1 MALNTELLITLQL
14 VKGLGNKT
22 ILGVSKN
29 MKATT
34 IMELCNSWKKL
45 KGSRFEK
52 ITTDE
57 LFEANK
63 VALRIIDTC
72 KLQNIGIISYFE
84 DGFPENLKY
93 CINSEGKLDPPIVLY
108 YRGNIE
114 ALKSPGIAV
123 IGTREPT
130 ENGVKAGL
138 YFSKEFAKRN
148 FNIVS
153 GLASGCDTTGHKGAL
168 EVGGTTT
175 AFLATGLDWESIYP
189 KENQELAKMI
199 VENHGL
205 LLSEYYIGQKTGR
218 YAFVARDRLQAGL
231 SHATLVI
238 QTGLKGGTMHA
249 VNATLSSNKPLLSV
263 KYKYNEDLM
272 SDKVQG
278 NEKLIHE
285 GKAIAL
291 GNNNFEE
298 VVSYINGEIRKK
310 QNKVNNL
317 LFNLKDL
324 I

>member
-22 ILGVSKN
+22 ILGVAKN
-29 MKATT
+29 MEATT

-57 LFEANK
+57 LLEANK

-72 KLQNIGIISYFE
+72 ELQKIGIISYFE
-84 DGFPENLKY
+84 DIFPENLKY
-93 CINSEGKLDPPIVLY
+93 CVNSEGKEDPPIVLY

-114 ALKSPGIAV
+114 ALKSPGIAI

-130 ENGVKAGL
+130 DNGVKAGL

-153 GLASGCDTTGHKGAL
+153 GLALGCDTTGHKGAL

-199 VENHGL
+199 VENNGL

-231 SHATLVI
+231 SYATLVI
-238 QTGLKGGTMHA
+238 QTGVKGGTMHA
-249 VNATLSSNKPLLSV
+249 VNATLSSNKPLLTV

-272 SDKVQG
+272 DDKVQG
-278 NEKLIHE
+278 NEKLIRE
-285 GKAIAL
+285 RKAIAL
-291 GNNNFEE
+291 GNNNLEE
-298 VVSYINGEIRKK
+298 VISYINGEISKK

-317 LFNLKDL
+317 LFN
-324 I
+324 

>member
-22 ILGVSKN
+22 ILGIAKN
-29 MKATT
+29 MEATT

-52 ITTDE
+52 ITNDE
-57 LFEANK
+57 LLEANK

-72 KLQNIGIISYFE
+72 ELQKIGIISYFE
-84 DGFPENLKY
+84 DRFPENLKY
-93 CINSEGKLDPPIVLY
+93 CVNSEGKEEPPIVLY
-108 YRGNIE
+108 YRGNID
-114 ALKSPGIAV
+114 ALKRPGIAV

-153 GLASGCDTTGHKGAL
+153 GLALGCDTTGHIGAL

-199 VENHGL
+199 VENNGL

-238 QTGLKGGTMHA
+238 QTGVKGGTMHA
-249 VNATLSSNKPLLSV
+249 VNATLSSNKPLLTV

-272 SDKVQG
+272 DDKVQG
-278 NEKLIHE
+278 NEKLIRE
-285 GKAIAL
+285 RKAIAL
-291 GNNNFEE
+291 GNNNLEE
-298 VVSYINGEIRKK
+298 VISYINGEISKK

-317 LFNLKDL
+317 LFG
-324 I
+324 

>member
-22 ILGVSKN
+22 ILGVAKN
-29 MKATT
+29 MEATT

-57 LFEANK
+57 LLEANK

-72 KLQNIGIISYFE
+72 ELQKIGIISYFE
-84 DGFPENLKY
+84 DIFPENLKY
-93 CINSEGKLDPPIVLY
+93 CVNSEGKEDPPIVLY

-114 ALKSPGIAV
+114 ALKSPGIAI

-130 ENGVKAGL
+130 DNGVKAGL

-153 GLASGCDTTGHKGAL
+153 GLALGCDTTGHKGAL

-199 VENHGL
+199 VENNGL

-231 SHATLVI
+231 SYATLVI
-238 QTGLKGGTMHA
+238 QTGVKGGTMHA
-249 VNATLSSNKPLLSV
+249 VNATLSSNKPLLTV

-272 SDKVQG
+272 DDKVQG
-278 NEKLIHE
+278 NEKLIRE
-285 GKAIAL
+285 RKAIAL
-291 GNNNFEE
+291 GNNNLEE
-298 VVSYINGEIRKK
+298 VISYIEKSVKSRIK
-310 QNKVNNL
+310 
-317 LFNLKDL
+317 
-324 I
+324 

>member
-22 ILGVSKN
+22 ILGVAKN
-29 MKATT
+29 MEATT
-34 IMELCNSWKKL
+34 IMELCNSWKKI

-57 LFEANK
+57 LLEANK

-72 KLQNIGIISYFE
+72 ELQKIRIISYFE
-84 DGFPENLKY
+84 DRFPENLKY
-93 CINSEGKLDPPIVLY
+93 CVNSEGKEEPPIVLY
-108 YRGNIE
+108 YRGNID
-114 ALKSPGIAV
+114 ALKRPGIAV

-153 GLASGCDTTGHKGAL
+153 GLALGCDTTGHKGAL
-168 EVGGTTT
+168 EVGGITT

-199 VENHGL
+199 VENNGL

-218 YAFVARDRLQAGL
+218 YAFVARDRLQTGL
-231 SHATLVI
+231 SYATLVI
-238 QTGLKGGTMHA
+238 QTGVKGGTMHA
-249 VNATLSSNKPLLSV
+249 VNATLSSNKPLLTV

-272 SDKVQG
+272 DDKVQG
-278 NEKLIHE
+278 NEKLIRE
-285 GKAIAL
+285 RKAIAL
-291 GNNNFEE
+291 GNNNLEE
-298 VVSYINGEIRKK
+298 VISYINGEISKK

-317 LFNLKDL
+317 LFG
-324 I
+324 

>member
-22 ILGVSKN
+22 ILGVAKN
-29 MKATT
+29 MEATT

-57 LFEANK
+57 LLEANK

-72 KLQNIGIISYFE
+72 ELQKIGIISYFE
-84 DGFPENLKY
+84 DIFPENLK
-93 CINSEGKLDPPIVLY
+93 CCVNSEGKEDPPIVLY

-114 ALKSPGIAV
+114 ALKSPGIAI

-130 ENGVKAGL
+130 DNGVKAGL
-138 YFSKEFAKRN
+138 YFSKELAKRN

-153 GLASGCDTTGHKGAL
+153 GLALGCDTTGHKGAL

-199 VENHGL
+199 VENNGL

-231 SHATLVI
+231 SYATLVI
-238 QTGLKGGTMHA
+238 QTGVKGGTMHA
-249 VNATLSSNKPLLSV
+249 VNATLSSNKPLLTV

-272 SDKVQG
+272 DDKVQG
-278 NEKLIHE
+278 NEKLIRE
-285 GKAIAL
+285 RKAIAL
-291 GNNNFEE
+291 GNNNLEE
-298 VVSYINGEIRKK
+298 VISYINGEISKK

-317 LFNLKDL
+317 LFN
-324 I
+324 

>member
-22 ILGVSKN
+22 ILGVAKN
-29 MKATT
+29 MEATT

-57 LFEANK
+57 LLEANK

-72 KLQNIGIISYFE
+72 ELQKIGIISYFE
-84 DGFPENLKY
+84 DIFPENLKY
-93 CINSEGKLDPPIVLY
+93 CVNSEGKEDPPIVLY

-114 ALKSPGIAV
+114 ALKSPGIAI

-130 ENGVKAGL
+130 DNGVKAGL
-138 YFSKEFAKRN
+138 YFSKELAKRN

-153 GLASGCDTTGHKGAL
+153 GLALGCDTTGHKGAL

-199 VENHGL
+199 VENNGL

-231 SHATLVI
+231 SYATLVI
-238 QTGLKGGTMHA
+238 QTGVKGGTMHA
-249 VNATLSSNKPLLSV
+249 VNATLSSNKPLLTV

-272 SDKVQG
+272 DDKVQG
-278 NEKLIHE
+278 NEKLIRE
-285 GKAIAL
+285 RKAIAL
-291 GNNNFEE
+291 GNNNLEE
-298 VVSYINGEIRKK
+298 VILYINGEISKK

-317 LFNLKDL
+317 LFN
-324 I
+324 

>member
-22 ILGVSKN
+22 ILGVAKN
-29 MKATT
+29 MEATT
-34 IMELCNSWKKL
+34 IMELCNSWKKI

-57 LFEANK
+57 LLEANK

-72 KLQNIGIISYFE
+72 ELQKIRIISYFE
-84 DGFPENLKY
+84 DRFPENLKY
-93 CINSEGKLDPPIVLY
+93 CVNSEGKEEPPIVLY
-108 YRGNIE
+108 YRGNID
-114 ALKSPGIAV
+114 ALKRPGIAV

-153 GLASGCDTTGHKGAL
+153 GLALGCDTTGHKGAL
-168 EVGGTTT
+168 EVGGITT

-199 VENHGL
+199 VENNGL

-218 YAFVARDRLQAGL
+218 YAFVARDRLQTGL
-231 SHATLVI
+231 SYATLVI
-238 QTGLKGGTMHA
+238 QTGVKGGTMHT
-249 VNATLSSNKPLLSV
+249 VNATLSSNKPLLTV

-272 SDKVQG
+272 DDKVQG
-278 NEKLIHE
+278 NEKLIRE
-285 GKAIAL
+285 RKAIAL
-291 GNNNFEE
+291 GNNNLEE
-298 VVSYINGEIRKK
+298 VISYINGEISKK

-317 LFNLKDL
+317 LFG
-324 I
+324 

>member
-22 ILGVSKN
+22 ILGVAKN
-29 MKATT
+29 MEATT
-34 IMELCNSWKKL
+34 IMELCNSWKKI

-57 LFEANK
+57 LLEANK

-72 KLQNIGIISYFE
+72 ELQKIGIISYFE
-84 DGFPENLKY
+84 DRFPENLKY
-93 CINSEGKLDPPIVLY
+93 CVNSEGKEEPPIVLY
-108 YRGNIE
+108 YRGNID
-114 ALKSPGIAV
+114 ALKRPGIAV

-153 GLASGCDTTGHKGAL
+153 GLALGCDTTGHKGAL
-168 EVGGTTT
+168 EVGGITT

-199 VENHGL
+199 VENNGL

-231 SHATLVI
+231 SYATLVI
-238 QTGLKGGTMHA
+238 QTGVKGGTMHA
-249 VNATLSSNKPLLSV
+249 VNATLSSNKPLLTV

-272 SDKVQG
+272 DDKVQG
-278 NEKLIHE
+278 NEKLIRE
-285 GKAIAL
+285 RKAIAL
-291 GNNNFEE
+291 GNNNLEE
-298 VVSYINGEIRKK
+298 VISYINGEISKK

-317 LFNLKDL
+317 LFG
-324 I
+324 

>member
-22 ILGVSKN
+22 ILGVAKN
-29 MKATT
+29 MEATT
-34 IMELCNSWKKL
+34 IMELCNSWEKL

-57 LFEANK
+57 LLEANK

-72 KLQNIGIISYFE
+72 ELQKIGIISYFE
-84 DGFPENLKY
+84 DRFPENLKY
-93 CINSEGKLDPPIVLY
+93 CVNSEGKEEPPIVLY
-108 YRGNIE
+108 YRGNID
-114 ALKSPGIAV
+114 ALKRPGIAV

-153 GLASGCDTTGHKGAL
+153 GLALGCDTTGHKGAL

-199 VENHGL
+199 VENNGL

-231 SHATLVI
+231 SYATLVI
-238 QTGLKGGTMHA
+238 QTGVKGGTMHA
-249 VNATLSSNKPLLSV
+249 VNATLSSNKPLLTV

-272 SDKVQG
+272 DDKVQG
-278 NEKLIHE
+278 NEKLIRE
-285 GKAIAL
+285 RKAIAL
-291 GNNNFEE
+291 GNNNLEE
-298 VVSYINGEIRKK
+298 VISYINGEISKK

-317 LFNLKDL
+317 LFD
-324 I
+324 

>member
-22 ILGVSKN
+22 ILGVAKN
-29 MKATT
+29 MEATT

-57 LFEANK
+57 LLEANK

-72 KLQNIGIISYFE
+72 ELQKIGIISYFE
-84 DGFPENLKY
+84 DIFPENLKY
-93 CINSEGKLDPPIVLY
+93 CVNSEGKEDPPIVLY

-114 ALKSPGIAV
+114 ALKSPGIAI

-130 ENGVKAGL
+130 DNGVKAGL
-138 YFSKEFAKRN
+138 YFSKELAKRN

-153 GLASGCDTTGHKGAL
+153 GLALGCDTTGHKGAL

-199 VENHGL
+199 VENNGL

-231 SHATLVI
+231 SYATLVI
-238 QTGLKGGTMHA
+238 QTGVKGGTMHA
-249 VNATLSSNKPLLSV
+249 VNATLSSNKPLLTV

-272 SDKVQG
+272 DDKVQG
-278 NEKLIHE
+278 NEKLIRE
-285 GKAIAL
+285 RKAIAL
-291 GNNNFEE
+291 GNNNLEE
-298 VVSYINGEIRKK
+298 VISYINGEISKK

-317 LFNLKDL
+317 LFN
-324 I
+324 

>member
-22 ILGVSKN
+22 ILGVAKN
-29 MKATT
+29 MEATT

-57 LFEANK
+57 LLEANK

-72 KLQNIGIISYFE
+72 ELQKIGIISYFE
-84 DGFPENLKY
+84 DIFPENLKY
-93 CINSEGKLDPPIVLY
+93 CVNSEGKEDPPIVLY

-114 ALKSPGIAV
+114 ALKSPGIAI

-130 ENGVKAGL
+130 DNGVKAGL

-153 GLASGCDTTGHKGAL
+153 GLALGCDTTGHKGAL

-199 VENHGL
+199 VENNGL

-231 SHATLVI
+231 SYATLVI
-238 QTGLKGGTMHA
+238 QTGVKGGTMHA
-249 VNATLSSNKPLLSV
+249 VNATLSSNKPLLTV

-272 SDKVQG
+272 DDKVQG
-278 NEKLIHE
+278 NEKLIRE
-285 GKAIAL
+285 RKAIAL
-291 GNNNFEE
+291 GNNNLEE
-298 VVSYINGEIRKK
+298 VISYINGEISKK

-317 LFNLKDL
+317 LFD
-324 I
+324 

>member
-22 ILGVSKN
+22 ILGVAKN
-29 MKATT
+29 MEATT
-34 IMELCNSWKKL
+34 IMELCNSWEKL

-52 ITTDE
+52 ITTDK
-57 LFEANK
+57 LLEANK

-72 KLQNIGIISYFE
+72 ELQKIGIISYFE

-93 CINSEGKLDPPIVLY
+93 CVNSEGKEEPPIVLY
-108 YRGNIE
+108 YRGNID
-114 ALKSPGIAV
+114 ALKRPGIAV

-153 GLASGCDTTGHKGAL
+153 GLALGCDTTGHKGAL

-199 VENHGL
+199 VENNGL

-218 YAFVARDRLQAGL
+218 YAFVARDRLQTGL
-231 SHATLVI
+231 SYATLVI
-238 QTGLKGGTMHA
+238 QTGVKGGTMHA
-249 VNATLSSNKPLLSV
+249 VNATLSSNKPLLTV

-272 SDKVQG
+272 DDKVQG
-278 NEKLIHE
+278 NEKLIRE
-285 GKAIAL
+285 RKAIAL
-291 GNNNFEE
+291 GNNNLEE
-298 VVSYINGEIRKK
+298 VISYINGEISKK

-317 LFNLKDL
+317 LFG
-324 I
+324 

>member
-22 ILGVSKN
+22 ILGVAKN
-29 MKATT
+29 MEATT
-34 IMELCNSWKKL
+34 IMELCNSWKKI

-57 LFEANK
+57 LLEANK

-72 KLQNIGIISYFE
+72 ELQKIGIISYFE
-84 DGFPENLKY
+84 DRFPENLKY
-93 CINSEGKLDPPIVLY
+93 CVNSEGKEEPPIVLY
-108 YRGNIE
+108 YRGNID
-114 ALKSPGIAV
+114 ALKRPGIAV

-153 GLASGCDTTGHKGAL
+153 GLALGCDTTGHKGAL
-168 EVGGTTT
+168 EVGGITT

-199 VENHGL
+199 VENNGL

-231 SHATLVI
+231 SYATLVI
-238 QTGLKGGTMHA
+238 QTGVKGGTMHA
-249 VNATLSSNKPLLSV
+249 VNATLSSNKPLLTV

-272 SDKVQG
+272 DDKVRG
-278 NEKLIHE
+278 NEKLIRE
-285 GKAIAL
+285 RKAIAL
-291 GNNNFEE
+291 GNNNLEE
-298 VVSYINGEIRKK
+298 VISYINGEISKK

-317 LFNLKDL
+317 LFG
-324 I
+324 

>member
-22 ILGVSKN
+22 ILGVAKN
-29 MKATT
+29 MEATT
-34 IMELCNSWKKL
+34 IMELCNSWKEL

-57 LFEANK
+57 LLEANK

-72 KLQNIGIISYFE
+72 ELQKIGIISYFE
-84 DGFPENLKY
+84 DIFPENLK
-93 CINSEGKLDPPIVLY
+93 CCVNSEGKEDPPIVLY

-114 ALKSPGIAV
+114 ALKSPGIAI

-130 ENGVKAGL
+130 DNGVKAGL
-138 YFSKEFAKRN
+138 YFSKELAKRN

-153 GLASGCDTTGHKGAL
+153 GLALGCDTTGHKGAL

-199 VENHGL
+199 VENNGL

-231 SHATLVI
+231 SYATLVI
-238 QTGLKGGTMHA
+238 QTGVKGGTMHA
-249 VNATLSSNKPLLSV
+249 VNATLSSNKPLLTV

-272 SDKVQG
+272 DDKVQG
-278 NEKLIHE
+278 NEKLIRE
-285 GKAIAL
+285 RKAIAL
-291 GNNNFEE
+291 GNNNLEE
-298 VVSYINGEIRKK
+298 VISYINGEISKK

-317 LFNLKDL
+317 LFD
-324 I
+324 

>member
-22 ILGVSKN
+22 ILGVAKN
-29 MKATT
+29 MEATT
-34 IMELCNSWKKL
+34 IMELCNSWKKI

-57 LFEANK
+57 LLEANK

-72 KLQNIGIISYFE
+72 ELQKIRIISYFE

-93 CINSEGKLDPPIVLY
+93 CVNSEGKEEPPIVLY
-108 YRGNIE
+108 YRGNID
-114 ALKSPGIAV
+114 ALKRPGIAV

-153 GLASGCDTTGHKGAL
+153 GLALGCDTTGHKGAL
-168 EVGGTTT
+168 EVGGITT

-199 VENHGL
+199 VENNGL

-218 YAFVARDRLQAGL
+218 YAFVARDRLQTGL
-231 SHATLVI
+231 SYATLVI
-238 QTGLKGGTMHA
+238 QTGVKGGTMHA
-249 VNATLSSNKPLLSV
+249 VNATLSSNKPLLTV

-272 SDKVQG
+272 DDKVQG
-278 NEKLIHE
+278 NEKLIRE
-285 GKAIAL
+285 RKAIAL
-291 GNNNFEE
+291 GNNNLEE
-298 VVSYINGEIRKK
+298 VISYINGEISKK

-317 LFNLKDL
+317 LFG
-324 I
+324 

>member
-22 ILGVSKN
+22 ILGVAKN
-29 MKATT
+29 MEATT

-57 LFEANK
+57 LLEANK

-72 KLQNIGIISYFE
+72 ELQKIGIISYFE
-84 DGFPENLKY
+84 DIFPENLKY
-93 CINSEGKLDPPIVLY
+93 CVNSEGKEDPPIVLY

-114 ALKSPGIAV
+114 ALKSPGIAI

-130 ENGVKAGL
+130 DNGVKAGL
-138 YFSKEFAKRN
+138 YFSKELAKRN

-153 GLASGCDTTGHKGAL
+153 GLALGCDTTGHKGAL

-199 VENHGL
+199 VENNGL

-231 SHATLVI
+231 SYATLVI
-238 QTGLKGGTMHA
+238 QTGVKGGTMHA
-249 VNATLSSNKPLLSV
+249 VNATLSSNKPLLTV

-272 SDKVQG
+272 DDKVQG
-278 NEKLIHE
+278 NEKLIRE
-285 GKAIAL
+285 RKAIAL
-291 GNNNFEE
+291 GNNNLEE
-298 VVSYINGEIRKK
+298 VISYINGEISKK

-317 LFNLKDL
+317 LFD
-324 I
+324 